1 MVVVGVVVVDVVVD
15 VVVVRWRKLS
25 HVSQHALR
33 FSESSHSSGIISAH
47 QVYLFPYK
55 QSTENKN
62 NEHGLF
68 VFFFF
73 RCLHLIFVT
82 NFVFIRVFPKLP
94 ATQNLHFCQLL
105 LPFYFLIKFIVV
117 TY

>member
-47 QVYLFPYK
+47 HVYLFPYK
-55 QSTENKN
+55 QSTENKS
-62 NEHGLF
+62 NEHVLF
-68 VFFFF
+68 VFFSDV
-73 RCLHLIFVT
+73 LI
-82 NFVFIRVFPKLP
+82 
-94 ATQNLHFCQLL
+94 
-105 LPFYFLIKFIVV
+105 
-117 TY
+117 